1 MRNGDRRGGKFVIE
15 KLHPMGFPP
24 SDEGRTKAGGSLY
37 LKWSLESI
45 EWVGSDEFGSF
56 QTRYWFS
63 SVMTR

>member
-1 MRNGDRRGGKFVIE
+1 
-15 KLHPMGFPP
+15 MGFPP

-45 EWVGSDEFGSF
+45 EWVGSDELGSF